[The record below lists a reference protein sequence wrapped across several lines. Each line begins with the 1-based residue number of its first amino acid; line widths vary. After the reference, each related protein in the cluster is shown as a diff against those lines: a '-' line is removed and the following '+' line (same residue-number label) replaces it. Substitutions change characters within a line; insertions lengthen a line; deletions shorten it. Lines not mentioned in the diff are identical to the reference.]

1 MLQVALPALR
11 ATPRRPPK
19 KTLGDDDDG
28 DAFAPL
34 VLETRVVSPV
44 ALVEEE
50 EEEERRDASV
60 VAAEADAEA
69 EAKAADEQEQS
80 PLRWETEDEDDDAN
94 DSDYREEDEDEEDD
108 EDDDDEDDEDAYRRS
123 LEMELDEDADEVS
136 DVYLKRMLEA
146 RDRVEGEDAAWVER
160 YIQAQR
166 EWKEKHGTSIDE
178 IDLDL
183 RLARAKPPM
192 DEAPERLPSL
202 LQDAWL
208 GRVSRCLPASLR
220 QQPIEL
226 LVSTAAVG
234 LFVALALGIQFY
246 VAFRAPRPSVGA
258 NANVPKHEMVGAS
271 LIVLLFSAVMAVALH
286 YTAAPFVFAKCMAS
300 CSAAVAQCYDGL
312 GQAFRG

>member
-19 KTLGDDDDG
+19 KTLGDDDG
-28 DAFAPL
+28 DALAPL
-34 VLETRVVSPV
+34 VLDTCVVAPV
-44 ALVEEE
+44 ALVEEEE

-60 VAAEADAEA
+60 VAAEAE
-69 EAKAADEQEQS
+69 AADEQEQS

-94 DSDYREEDEDEEDD
+94 DSDYREEDDDEDEDD
-108 EDDDDEDDEDAYRRS
+108 EDDEDDDDEDAYRRS

-166 EWKEKHGTSIDE
+166 EWKEKHGSSIDE

-192 DEAPERLPSL
+192 DEAPERVPSL

-246 VAFRAPRPSVGA
+246 VAFRAPRY
-258 NANVPKHEMVGAS
+258 E
-271 LIVLLFSAVMAVALH
+271 
-286 YTAAPFVFAKCMAS
+286 
-300 CSAAVAQCYDGL
+300 
-312 GQAFRG
+312 